1 MAKKITAKEI
11 AVAEAIAAPDARV
24 IRYMAHS
31 NWNPAHVKPL
41 AEGKESNRGKWLA
54 FIKAHNGKTMADLVA
69 SVEANGLPATPRPG
83 SKNAYTIGMWLG
95 WMQTAGVVTL
105 KDA

>member
-1 MAKKITAKEI
+1 MAKKIAAA
-11 AVAEAIAAPDARV
+11 AVAVENMGAADSRV

-41 AEGKESNRGKWLA
+41 AEGKETSRGKWLA
-54 FIKAHNGKTMADLVA
+54 FVKAHNGKTMADLVA
-69 SVEANGLPATPRPG
+69 SVESNGLPALPKPG

>member
-1 MAKKITAKEI
+1 MAKKTAVEVVA
-11 AVAEAIAAPDARV
+11 AVEAVAAPDARV
-24 IRYMAHS
+24 IRYMAYG
-31 NWNPAHVKPL
+31 NWDPKHVKPI

-54 FIKAHNGKTMADLVA
+54 FVKAHNGKTMAELVA
-69 SVEANGLPATPRPG
+69 SVEANGLPALPRPG

>member
-1 MAKKITAKEI
+1 MAKKTEAQK
-11 AVAEAIAAPDARV
+11 VAEVEAIATPDART
-24 IRYMAHS
+24 IRYMAYG
-31 NWNPAHVKPL
+31 NWDPKHVKPL
-41 AEGKESNRGKWLA
+41 AEGKETARGKWLA

-69 SVEANGLPATPRPG
+69 SVEKRGLPATPRPG
-83 SKNAYTIGMWLG
+83 SKNAYTIGQWVG